1 MQRIEI
7 RGIAAGR
14 LQHAPPLRHRLRMV
28 GVGALRERPREP
40 VRLRPR
46 VGTLVQEPHER
57 HRRARVLRIGRD
69 RAAQRGDRRLASA
82 RRIRHDLVVLG
93 AERTV
98 RRTVRKQRDD
108 PPCRLVGTAAAR
120 EQANLRHLAAPARRD
135 AIFVGDPPR
144 GRRIRRLGLQARER
158 GLRAFRVAEPQ
169 QHANLFGQQLRIAR
183 RDQQPL
189 AQRVAR
195 KVVAMLDAPHP
206 RGVELALRIGGRGRR
221 RHRGGCHR
229 RARRGARRRRA
240 HRRREPRESRDV
252 RRGALQRAAHE
263 RPPQRASSVPS
274 APNR

>member
-1 MQRIEI
+1 MQRVEI

-14 LQHAPPLRHRLRMV
+14 LQHAPPQRHRLRMI
-28 GVGALRERPREP
+28 GVGALRERPGDP

-46 VGTLVQEPHER
+46 VGALVQKPRER

-93 AERTV
+93 AECT
-98 RRTVRKQRDD
+98 RRRAVRKQRDD
-108 PPCRLVGTAAAR
+108 PPGCLVGTAAAR
-120 EQANLRHLAAPARRD
+120 EQADLRHLAAPARRD
-135 AIFVGDPPR
+135 AVLVSHPPR
-144 GRRIRRLGLQARER
+144 GGRIRRLRLQARER
-158 GLRAFRVAEPQ
+158 RLRAFRIAEPQ
-169 QHANLFGQQLRIAR
+169 QHAHLFGQQLGIAR

-189 AQRVAR
+189 AQGITCE
-195 KVVAMLDAPHP
+195 VVTMLGAPHP
-206 RGVELALRIGGRGRR
+206 RGVELTLRIGGRGCRR
-221 RHRGGCHR
+221 RRGVRHRHVRG
-229 RARRGARRRRA
+229 GARRCRA